1 MDPLDFLESEEL
13 LRFFRCHKTEMSL
26 MENPQTFIS
35 QLRDHNLMPED
46 KYKKMSRMKS
56 KDNKR
61 EALYDVLDWLERE
74 RSQHIKD
81 FWRCV
86 LKEAILN
93 NYPTLRL
100 LRNRLMDGSFHF
112 DIQLPE
118 RVEKEK
124 TDEGKGKEPSDEE
137 EEDEGEKKV
146 KSAKKR
152 RKKTSKNTPD
162 EEGEQAGPSSSL
174 TPDSPLKK
182 GEKSDIWTWGIYKGQ
197 LPVTCGNLTGILNR
211 GRLAKGEK
219 CILEEVH
226 KQWFTPTE
234 FERLAGKASFKNWKL
249 SIRCMDTPLGK
260 LIQEGHL
267 KSVRYKGGCKKA
279 KKSLFPSSD
288 SVTVSE
294 GEDDED
300 ENEECDLDKASSSSK
315 ESSSDVTDEE
325 EEMEEEEQAGAGR
338 DGGKKVFEVTC
349 GAITGTLYEKRF
361 ASGTRGKSI
370 RTEKSWMTP
379 LEFMEEAS
387 CHTDASWRK
396 SIMWE
401 GEPLS
406 VLIETKAL
414 SIHYLLCKCSL
425 CKPDGKDLENQR
437 NDDECFIC
445 KNEDKELVEC
455 DHCPRSFHQTCHL
468 PHVEDA
474 ILGDSSPWMCTF
486 CVFKSNQGY
495 YYRDD
500 LKREAVTSSQIS
512 QHMLKCQYLLLYLWS
527 ADKEQIFATNPNLY
541 LKDYSTVIQSPMW
554 LGSVAD
560 KLQDQLYQTVGEFV
574 SDIQL
579 IFTNCA
585 SYNRENAEILTTG
598 NKLKEIF
605 DREFKNVFNI
615 CE

>member
-1 MDPLDFLESEEL
+1 MDPLDFLGSEEL
-13 LRFFRCHKTEMSL
+13 LRFFHCHKTEMSC

-35 QLRDHNLMPED
+35 QLRDHNLMQED

-61 EALYDVLDWLERE
+61 KALYDVLDWLERE

-86 LKEAILN
+86 FKEVILN

-100 LRNRLMDGSFHF
+100 LRNRLMDGSYNS

-124 TDEGKGKEPSDEE
+124 TDEGKRMEPSDGEE
-137 EEDEGEKKV
+137 EEEGEKKV
-146 KSAKKR
+146 KSAKKK

-162 EEGEQAGPSSSL
+162 EEGGQARPSTSL
-174 TPDSPLKK
+174 TPGQKKKSQKISFYSPLKK

-197 LPVTCGNLTGILNR
+197 LPVTCGKQKGTLNR

-219 CILEEVH
+219 CVFAN

-234 FERLAGKASFKNWKL
+234 FERFAGKRSFKNWKL

-260 LIQEGHL
+260 LVQEGHL
-267 KSVRYKGGCKKA
+267 KSVRYKGGYKKA
-279 KKSLFPSSD
+279 KKSLFPSN
-288 SVTVSE
+288 V
-294 GEDDED
+294 
-300 ENEECDLDKASSSSK
+300 L
-315 ESSSDVTDEE
+315 VTDEE
-325 EEMEEEEQAGAGR
+325 GEMEEQEHAGA
-338 DGGKKVFEVTC
+338 GGKKVFKVTC
-349 GAITGTLYEKRF
+349 GAITGTLHEKRF
-361 ASGTRGKSI
+361 SSGTRGKSI
-370 RTEKSWMTP
+370 RTEISWMTP
-379 LEFMEEAS
+379 VEFMREAS
-387 CHTDASWRK
+387 CHTNASWRK
-396 SIMWE
+396 NIMWE

-406 VLIETKAL
+406 VLIEAKAL
-414 SIHYLLCKCSL
+414 RMDSLLCDCPL
-425 CKPDGKDLENQR
+425 CKPDSKDL
-437 NDDECFIC
+437 C
-445 KNEDKELVEC
+445 V
-455 DHCPRSFHQTCHL
+455 
-468 PHVEDA
+468 V
-474 ILGDSSPWMCTF
+474 ILRVKRVAQDSRPWMCTF
-486 CVFKSNQGY
+486 CVFGSNQGCY
-495 YYRDD
+495 YQDD
-500 LKREAVTSSQIS
+500 LKREAVMSSQIS
-512 QHMLKCQYLLLYLWS
+512 QDMLRCQYLLLYLWG

-560 KLQDQLYQTVGEFV
+560 KLQNQLYETVGEFV

-585 SYNRENAEILTTG
+585 SYNRENAEILTMG

-615 CE
+615 CEYTVDQ

>member
-1 MDPLDFLESEEL
+1 M
-13 LRFFRCHKTEMSL
+13 
-26 MENPQTFIS
+26 
-35 QLRDHNLMPED
+35 
-46 KYKKMSRMKS
+46 
-56 KDNKR
+56 
-61 EALYDVLDWLERE
+61 
-74 RSQHIKD
+74 
-81 FWRCV
+81 
-86 LKEAILN
+86 
-93 NYPTLRL
+93 
-100 LRNRLMDGSFHF
+100 
-112 DIQLPE
+112 
-118 RVEKEK
+118 
-124 TDEGKGKEPSDEE
+124 
-137 EEDEGEKKV
+137 
-146 KSAKKR
+146 
-152 RKKTSKNTPD
+152 
-162 EEGEQAGPSSSL
+162 
-174 TPDSPLKK
+174 
-182 GEKSDIWTWGIYKGQ
+182 
-197 LPVTCGNLTGILNR
+197 TCGKLTGILSR

-219 CILEEVH
+219 CILVD

-260 LIQEGHL
+260 LVQEGHL

-279 KKSLFPSSD
+279 KKSLFSSND
-288 SVTVSE
+288 LVTVSAE
-294 GEDDED
+294 EDDED

-325 EEMEEEEQAGAGR
+325 GEMEEQEQAGAGR
-338 DGGKKVFEVTC
+338 DGGKVFKVTC
-349 GAITGTLYEKRF
+349 GTVTGTLYEKRF

-370 RTEKSWMTP
+370 RTEISWMTP
-379 LEFMEEAS
+379 VEFMTAAS
-387 CHTDASWRK
+387 CHTNASWRK
-396 SIMWE
+396 NIMCE

-406 VLIETKAL
+406 VLIEGEDL
-414 SIHYLLCKCSL
+414 RIHSLLCNCPL
-425 CKPDGKDLENQR
+425 CRLNSEDQENQK

-445 KNEDKELVEC
+445 KNEDKMLVEC

-486 CVFKSNQGY
+486 CVFRSNQGY
-495 YYRDD
+495 YYQDD
-500 LKREAVTSSQIS
+500 LKKEAVMSSQIS
-512 QHMLKCQYLLLYLWS
+512 PHMLRCQYLLLYLWS
-527 ADKEQIFATNPNLY
+527 TDKEQTFATNPNLY

-560 KLQDQLYQTVGEFV
+560 KLQNQLYQTVGEFV

-585 SYNRENAEILTTG
+585 SYNRDNAEILTTG